1 MVAKR
6 KAKGKHV
13 LVLLSGGLDSTA
25 CVVYY
30 QSLKYE
36 VTTLFVDYGQ
46 SARDEEQRASRRVAT
61 KLGVKRIRLRI
72 DPMRTGVG
80 VIPGRNA
87 MLLSIG
93 LMKAAFDQGL
103 IAIGVHGGTNYPDC
117 SEDFIRQMNV
127 VADFYAAGSIRFDA
141 PFVKWSKADIFEFL
155 KMNRGPIASTY
166 SCERGGAEGCG
177 KCISCKD
184 RIALHVR

>member
-6 KAKGKHV
+6 TTKAKRV

-25 CVVYY
+25 TVLYY
-30 QSLKYE
+30 QNMKYE
-36 VTTLFVDYGQ
+36 VTALFVDYGQ
-46 SARDEEQRASRRVAT
+46 SARDDERRASRRVAT
-61 KLGVKRIRLRI
+61 KLGVKRMQVRI
-72 DPMRTGVG
+72 APMRSGVG
-80 VIPGRNA
+80 VIQGRNA

-93 LMKAAFDQGL
+93 LMKAPFDQGL

-117 SEDFIRQMNV
+117 TEDFIRQMNA
-127 VADFYAAGSIRFDA
+127 VADFYAAGSIRIDA
-141 PFVKWSKADIFEFL
+141 PFAKWSKADIFEFF

-166 SCERGGAEGCG
+166 SCERGGKESCG

-184 RIALHVR
+184 RTTLHVR

>member
-6 KAKGKHV
+6 KAQTKRV
-13 LVLLSGGLDSTA
+13 LVLFSGGLDSTA

-30 QSLKYE
+30 QSMKYA
-36 VTTLFVDYGQ
+36 VTALFVDYGQ

-61 KLGVKRIRLRI
+61 KLGVKRMRVRI

-80 VIPGRNA
+80 LIPGRNA
-87 MLLSIG
+87 MLLSVG
-93 LMKAAFDQGL
+93 LMKAPFDQGL
-103 IAIGVHGGTNYPDC
+103 IAIGVHAGTNYPDC

-127 VADFYAAGSIRFDA
+127 IADFSAAGSIRIDA
-141 PFVKWSKADIFEFL
+141 PFAKWSKAGIFDFL
-155 KMNRGPIASTY
+155 KMKRGPIASTY
-166 SCERGGAEGCG
+166 SCERGGTEGCG